1 MAAATDI
8 TEAEGAMSY
17 KAIYA
22 YAWDLAE
29 TGVERAAGEF
39 RDLGLDTVT
48 IAGSYHAG
56 KFMRPHGKAGK
67 VYFPDDGTVYFRPDA
82 SRYGAIKP
90 VPNRPLGDRDMLRE
104 LTDKSGM
111 AVNVWLVLLHNTRL
125 GMAHP
130 DSVVRN
136 AFDDPYFYNL
146 CPSAPEARAY
156 AVGLAKD
163 VTESYSVRGIS
174 VEAPGFTPYAHGYHH
189 EFALM
194 KSNPWLE
201 NMLGLCF
208 CRHCLAGAEKAGV
221 DAGRFKAE
229 VAADISAYLDSDI
242 DYPPDMAEAFWRAD
256 IAADGDLRRY
266 IDFRNGVVTS
276 LIAEIRAAVRQDAE
290 VAVIPSVARPTAGCW
305 YEGSDLGALAGTAGI
320 VEACFYEPSAMRIK
334 SDLFDIRRRLKGRG
348 RLRGILRP
356 SHPDLAT
363 KAEFLAAVE
372 ALRAGGVD
380 ELAFYNWGHLRRANL
395 AWIGEAMRGAA

>member
-1 MAAATDI
+1 
-8 TEAEGAMSY
+8 MSY
-17 KAIYA
+17 KAIYT

-29 TGVERAAGEF
+29 TGVPAAAKEF

-67 VYFPDDGTVYFRPDA
+67 VYFPDDGTVYFKPDL

-90 VPNRPLGDRDMLRE
+90 VPNAPLGERDMLRE
-104 LTDKSGM
+104 LTDQSGM

-130 DSVVRN
+130 DAVVRN
-136 AFDDPYFYNL
+136 AFGDPYFYNL
-146 CPSAPEARAY
+146 CPLAPEARAY
-156 AVGLAKD
+156 AIGLARD
-163 VTESYSVRGIS
+163 VTENYPVRGIS

-208 CRHCLAGAEKAGV
+208 CKHCLAGSEKAGI
-221 DAGRFKAE
+221 DARRFQAE
-229 VAADISAYLDSDI
+229 VAADVGAYLDSDI
-242 DYPPDMAEAFWRAD
+242 DYPQDMAEAFWRAD
-256 IAADGDLRRY
+256 VATHGDLRRY
-266 IDFRNGVVTS
+266 IDFRSGVVTS
-276 LIAEIRAAVRQDAE
+276 LIREIRAAVRGDAS
-290 VAVIPSVARPTAGCW
+290 VAVIPSVARPTGGAW
-305 YEGSDLGALAGTAGI
+305 YEGSDLGGLAETAGI
-320 VEACFYEPSAMRIK
+320 IEACFYEPSAMRIR

-348 RLRGILRP
+348 MLRGILRP
-356 SHPDLAT
+356 SHPDIAD
-363 KAEFLAAVE
+363 KGEFLAAVD
-372 ALRAGGVD
+372 ALREGGVD
-380 ELAFYNWGHLRRANL
+380 ELAFYNWGHLRRSNL
-395 AWIGEAMRGAA
+395 AWIGDAMRGRS

>member
-1 MAAATDI
+1 
-8 TEAEGAMSY
+8 MSY
-17 KAIYA
+17 NAIYA

-29 TGVERAAGEF
+29 TGVAAAAEEF

-67 VYFPDDGTVYFRPDA
+67 VFFPDDGTIYFKADPA
-82 SRYGAIKP
+82 RYGAIKP
-90 VPNRPLGDRDMLRE
+90 SPNGPLGDRDMLRE
-104 LTDKSGM
+104 LVDNSGM

-125 GMAHP
+125 GVAHP
-130 DSVVRN
+130 DAVVHN

-156 AVGLAKD
+156 AIGLTKD
-163 VTESYSVRGIS
+163 VTESYPVRGIS

-208 CRHCLAGAEKAGV
+208 CKHCLAGAERAGI
-221 DAGRFKAE
+221 DARRFKAE
-229 VAADISAYLDSDI
+229 VAVDIGAYLDSDI
-242 DYPPDMAEAFWRAD
+242 DYPSDMADAFWRAD
-256 IAADGDLRRY
+256 IADSGDLRRY
-266 IDFRNGVVTS
+266 LDFRNGVVTS
-276 LIAEIRAAVRQDAE
+276 LVAEIRAAVRKDAE
-290 VAVIPSVARPTAGCW
+290 VAVIPSVARPTAGAW
-305 YEGSDLGALAGTAGI
+305 YEGSALGALAETAGI
-320 VEACFYEPSAMRIK
+320 IEACFYEPSAMRVK
-334 SDLFDIRRRLKGRG
+334 SDLFDIRRRLKGKG
-348 RLRGILRP
+348 KLRGVVRP
-356 SHPDLAT
+356 SHPDLST
-363 KAEFLAAVE
+363 KTEFLAAVV

-395 AWIGEAMRGAA
+395 AWIGEAMRGVA